1 MGGFSSYRNFRR
13 SVVRSY
19 CLLSSFGGRRFPRFP
34 LKISR
39 GVAFKNKRYTRFSAV
54 FDSGYYRSYYL
65 GTKGLFYELSK
76 IDKTNRTMPFIILAS
91 LLLSIFCIGYI
102 SGVGADGTAFVSLNN
117 IQQIAHRHHH
127 TAVALKKGGTKKKK
141 VQSSTITVNKL
152 AFRNY
157 EVLETWE
164 AGISLV
170 GTEVKRF
177 V

>member
-1 MGGFSSYRNFRR
+1 
-13 SVVRSY
+13 
-19 CLLSSFGGRRFPRFP
+19 
-34 LKISR
+34 
-39 GVAFKNKRYTRFSAV
+39 
-54 FDSGYYRSYYL
+54 
-65 GTKGLFYELSK
+65 
-76 IDKTNRTMPFIILAS
+76 MPFIILAS
-91 LLLSIFCIGYI
+91 LLLSIFCICYI

-117 IQQIAHRHHH
+117 IQQIAIAHRHHH

>member
-1 MGGFSSYRNFRR
+1 MRLGPSPARGDWRR
-13 SVVRSY
+13 QRTE
-19 CLLSSFGGRRFPRFP
+19 
-34 LKISR
+34 
-39 GVAFKNKRYTRFSAV
+39 GVYGILTRV
-54 FDSGYYRSYYL
+54 
-65 GTKGLFYELSK
+65 YELSK

>member
-1 MGGFSSYRNFRR
+1 MLFYSRVEAKASR
-13 SVVRSY
+13 SKLEL
-19 CLLSSFGGRRFPRFP
+19 CLIRGLIEVAISGRR
-34 LKISR
+34 
-39 GVAFKNKRYTRFSAV
+39 V
-54 FDSGYYRSYYL
+54 
-65 GTKGLFYELSK
+65 YELSK